1 MDEITAHI
9 EAVTSEEVQQVA
21 QEFFVPES
29 VAVTILGNLSGM
41 KLTRKQM
48 FC

>member
-1 MDEITAHI
+1 
-9 EAVTSEEVQQVA
+9 VQQVA